1 MYHSLCLVAIE
12 YIGVSY
18 NYVIGTI
25 TENTD
30 SVTLCINNISL
41 ICANT
46 QGDIIDLKMFE
57 FVTKYVNACI
67 AIKNIAVVK
76 LHNIITIEIMI
87 GSSSHSSIH
96 FNNCYFAMSSIRH
109 NVHALSVPSQWHS
122 SDCEKLDITFSETV
136 FLANLPDECFLINDC
151 SILKFESLSLCE
163 MKITLDDVKFCG
175 NGLSLIQTISA
186 IPLPCN
192 QQNVLISTEGNFTAE
207 KNRLVTTS
215 SLM

>member
-87 GSSSHSSIH
+87 GSSSHSS
-96 FNNCYFAMSSIRH
+96 
-109 NVHALSVPSQWHS
+109 
-122 SDCEKLDITFSETV
+122 
-136 FLANLPDECFLINDC
+136 
-151 SILKFESLSLCE
+151 
-163 MKITLDDVKFCG
+163 
-175 NGLSLIQTISA
+175 
-186 IPLPCN
+186 
-192 QQNVLISTEGNFTAE
+192 VL
-207 KNRLVTTS
+207 
-215 SLM
+215 